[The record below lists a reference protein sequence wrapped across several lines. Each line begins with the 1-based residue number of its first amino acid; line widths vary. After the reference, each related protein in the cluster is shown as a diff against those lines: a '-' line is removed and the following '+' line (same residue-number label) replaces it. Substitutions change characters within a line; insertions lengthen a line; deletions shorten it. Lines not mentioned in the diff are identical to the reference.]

1 MVDFLNTTFAG
12 FDGGI
17 FRAMHSLA
25 ESSGVFFTPFFK
37 VITLLGEKGI
47 IFILL
52 AISLMLFKKTRKL
65 GVCMFGAVACGALLT
80 NVLLKE
86 IIARPRPF
94 ETNLEF
100 RGFWEFL
107 GKPLEDGYSFP
118 SGHTTAIASAMVA
131 LFIFCNKK
139 WSWVAFIGV
148 LLMGLS
154 RIYLI
159 AHYPTDVIAGIVVGA
174 VSGVI
179 AYFITQY
186 IFFLLEKYK
195 DKKFC
200 SFCLDFDIAKYFK
213 KEK

>member
-80 NVLLKE
+80 NVLLPTE
-86 IIARPRPF
+86 AM
-94 ETNLEF
+94 
-100 RGFWEFL
+100 FL
-107 GKPLEDGYSFP
+107 S
-118 SGHTTAIASAMVA
+118 
-131 LFIFCNKK
+131 
-139 WSWVAFIGV
+139 
-148 LLMGLS
+148 GLS
-154 RIYLI
+154 AI
-159 AHYPTDVIAGIVVGA
+159 GIGF
-174 VSGVI
+174 SL
-179 AYFITQY
+179 
-186 IFFLLEKYK
+186 FLLIVGLMKIHDYEMPRLIGTSLLSVGWMAVLV
-195 DKKFC
+195 FLIVLV
-200 SFCLDFDIAKYFK
+200 SMLIQQLGGFVVTVFLELIS
-213 KEK
+213 